1 MALCLPRSPSLIISL
16 LGVLKAGAAYL
27 PLDPAHPPQ
36 RNGFILVDA
45 NARAIITDREMRARL
60 PRTKLSTLLFEELGD
75 SPVEASAPDLG
86 VESTGQSL
94 AYVIYTSGST
104 GEPKGVAVP
113 HRALTN
119 LLLSMREQPG
129 LSNSD
134 TLLAVTTICFDI
146 AGLELFLPLIVGAR
160 VVIGTRET
168 ATSGERLMAELAR
181 SGVTAMQATP
191 GTWRLLLEAGW
202 RGGQHVKVMCGGE
215 SLDRDLADI
224 LLERCGS
231 VWNLYGP
238 TETTIWS
245 TLYRMQPG
253 CGVVPIGR
261 PIRNTRVYILDER
274 LQLVPV
280 GEKGELY
287 LGGTGVAR
295 GYVGRPELTAER
307 FLPDPFTTEPGA
319 RMYRTGDRARWRADG
334 TLEFLGR
341 IDSQAKIRG
350 FRIELG
356 EIEKAL
362 QGLGSI
368 RQSIVVAHEV
378 CPGDTRLIAYLLG
391 GHEISEE
398 SLRSELSKLLPE
410 YMVPSA
416 FVRLESLPLTTS
428 GKVDRKALPVPK
440 LGRSDDTAYEAP
452 RTRIEENIAAIW
464 SELLGVERIGI
475 HDDFFRLG
483 GHSLL
488 AARFVGRAAAAGF
501 EISVRAL
508 FKNPTIAALAALIST
523 QRAPLAW
530 APIERLP
537 DHAVLPASF
546 AQQRLWF
553 IDQLEGPGLSAYNI
567 STATR
572 LEGALSVE
580 ALNQA
585 LDDLVLRH
593 EPLRTTFAV
602 QDGELVQIIQAAF
615 PIDLPADDLRH
626 LAEPERAAEAERLAG
641 IEADRPFDMSNGPLL
656 RARVLRTGEAE
667 HILLLTVHHVAADG
681 WSLGVLWRE
690 LGDAYRA
697 RLAGHAPVFPAL
709 PIRYVDYASWQ
720 RREVITE
727 RFAHSRAC
735 WRDRLTGLEDL
746 DLPTDRARPAVLSY
760 RGARHDFTLSGAVV
774 ERMRGVCAQTGTTPH
789 MALLAAFQ
797 AVLGRLAG
805 REDLAVGVPVAG
817 RPRPE
822 LEGLIGLFV
831 NTLVLRADLSGNPS
845 YREFLNRT
853 RNVSLDAHEHEA
865 VPFERLV
872 EELQPQRQRNRNPFV
887 QVMFQHNDAADLE
900 ALAPEIA
907 TTEFPEPVSRVRFD
921 LELQMRLDG
930 RELTGSLYYSTDLFD
945 LVTIE
950 RLASRLEMFLETALA
965 APEAPLSEIS
975 LVGKA
980 ELELLQQWNDTA
992 VAFAGEATVHAVFRE
1007 QAARTPAATALLFG
1021 DDRLTYA
1028 ELDCRSDHL
1037 AAQLRAQGVGTE
1049 TVVAL
1054 CLPRSP
1060 GQIISLLGIL
1070 KAGAA
1075 YLPLDPANP
1084 PQRNGYILGDARAQV
1099 IITDRKMR
1107 AKLPATDLCTL
1118 LIEEM
1123 DNSLVEASTLD
1134 FAIESTGQSLAYVI
1148 YTSGSTGEPKGV
1160 MVEHRSIMRLMHG
1173 QSYVSFAADRVFL
1186 QMVPVAFDASTFEI
1200 WGSLLRGATLV
1211 IAPEGPLDLAQ
1222 IGGLIATHRVTTL
1235 WLTAGLFNEIVD
1247 ARPEILHGVCEI
1259 VTGGEALSPRHVREA
1274 HERLGPETEIIN
1286 GYGPT
1291 ECTTFA
1297 CCQRIPRENSALGGT
1312 VPIGRPIGNTRAYV
1326 LDDGGRLAPIGVAGE
1341 LHLGGTGVARGYL
1354 GRPDLTAERF
1364 LPDPFSPQPDARMY
1378 RTGDRARWR
1387 ADGTLEFLGR
1397 LDTQVKIRGFRI
1409 ELGEIEAALGEI
1421 PTIRQ
1426 AMVVAHAID
1435 AGDTRLVAYI
1445 VADAIDSDVI
1455 RTSLALKLPE
1465 YMIPSVF
1472 VRLDEFPLT
1481 ARGKVDRK
1489 ALPAPQLGRSD
1500 HREYEAPRTPLE
1512 ETIAAI
1518 WRELLGVER
1527 IGSAR

>member
-1 MALCLPRSPSLIISL
+1 MRRVILFDYRTAFCCRRRRFPEIDLSQTRLTYAISWYGMRPVNDKSMPDKTLNCPPDAALQDRFREQVFRSPD
-16 LGVLKAGAAYL
+16 A
-27 PLDPAHPPQ
+27 PA
-36 RNGFILVDA
+36 
-45 NARAIITDREMRARL
+45 
-60 PRTKLSTLLFEELGD
+60 
-75 SPVEASAPDLG
+75 
-86 VESTGQSL
+86 
-94 AYVIYTSGST
+94 
-104 GEPKGVAVP
+104 
-113 HRALTN
+113 
-119 LLLSMREQPG
+119 
-129 LSNSD
+129 
-134 TLLAVTTICFDI
+134 
-146 AGLELFLPLIVGAR
+146 
-160 VVIGTRET
+160 
-168 ATSGERLMAELAR
+168 
-181 SGVTAMQATP
+181 
-191 GTWRLLLEAGW
+191 
-202 RGGQHVKVMCGGE
+202 
-215 SLDRDLADI
+215 
-224 LLERCGS
+224 
-231 VWNLYGP
+231 
-238 TETTIWS
+238 
-245 TLYRMQPG
+245 
-253 CGVVPIGR
+253 
-261 PIRNTRVYILDER
+261 
-274 LQLVPV
+274 
-280 GEKGELY
+280 
-287 LGGTGVAR
+287 
-295 GYVGRPELTAER
+295 
-307 FLPDPFTTEPGA
+307 
-319 RMYRTGDRARWRADG
+319 
-334 TLEFLGR
+334 
-341 IDSQAKIRG
+341 
-350 FRIELG
+350 
-356 EIEKAL
+356 
-362 QGLGSI
+362 
-368 RQSIVVAHEV
+368 
-378 CPGDTRLIAYLLG
+378 
-391 GHEISEE
+391 
-398 SLRSELSKLLPE
+398 
-410 YMVPSA
+410 
-416 FVRLESLPLTTS
+416 
-428 GKVDRKALPVPK
+428 
-440 LGRSDDTAYEAP
+440 
-452 RTRIEENIAAIW
+452 
-464 SELLGVERIGI
+464 
-475 HDDFFRLG
+475 
-483 GHSLL
+483 
-488 AARFVGRAAAAGF
+488 
-501 EISVRAL
+501 
-508 FKNPTIAALAALIST
+508 
-523 QRAPLAW
+523 
-530 APIERLP
+530 
-537 DHAVLPASF
+537 
-546 AQQRLWF
+546 
-553 IDQLEGPGLSAYNI
+553 
-567 STATR
+567 
-572 LEGALSVE
+572 
-580 ALNQA
+580 
-585 LDDLVLRH
+585 
-593 EPLRTTFAV
+593 
-602 QDGELVQIIQAAF
+602 
-615 PIDLPADDLRH
+615 
-626 LAEPERAAEAERLAG
+626 
-641 IEADRPFDMSNGPLL
+641 
-656 RARVLRTGEAE
+656 
-667 HILLLTVHHVAADG
+667 
-681 WSLGVLWRE
+681 
-690 LGDAYRA
+690 
-697 RLAGHAPVFPAL
+697 
-709 PIRYVDYASWQ
+709 
-720 RREVITE
+720 
-727 RFAHSRAC
+727 
-735 WRDRLTGLEDL
+735 
-746 DLPTDRARPAVLSY
+746 
-760 RGARHDFTLSGAVV
+760 
-774 ERMRGVCAQTGTTPH
+774 
-789 MALLAAFQ
+789 
-797 AVLGRLAG
+797 
-805 REDLAVGVPVAG
+805 
-817 RPRPE
+817 
-822 LEGLIGLFV
+822 
-831 NTLVLRADLSGNPS
+831 
-845 YREFLNRT
+845 
-853 RNVSLDAHEHEA
+853 
-865 VPFERLV
+865 
-872 EELQPQRQRNRNPFV
+872 
-887 QVMFQHNDAADLE
+887 
-900 ALAPEIA
+900 
-907 TTEFPEPVSRVRFD
+907 
-921 LELQMRLDG
+921 
-930 RELTGSLYYSTDLFD
+930 
-945 LVTIE
+945 
-950 RLASRLEMFLETALA
+950 
-965 APEAPLSEIS
+965 SEIS

-980 ELELLQQWNDTA
+980 ELELLQEWNDTA

-1007 QAARTPAATALLFG
+1007 QAVRTPAATALLFG

-1455 RTSLALKLPE
+1455 RASLALKLPE

-1518 WRELLGVER
+1518 WRRVAGR
-1527 IGSAR
+1527 GTDRSAR